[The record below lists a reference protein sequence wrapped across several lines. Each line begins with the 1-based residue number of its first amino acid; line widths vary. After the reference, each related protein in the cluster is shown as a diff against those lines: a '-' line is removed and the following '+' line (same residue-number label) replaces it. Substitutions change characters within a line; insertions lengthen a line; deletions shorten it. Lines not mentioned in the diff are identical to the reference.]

1 MSGGFFMK
9 KINPYVYLFTL
20 GHFAVDWS
28 QGAIPALL
36 PYFIATYNLSYQDAA
51 TLIFAN
57 MLLSSISQPIFGY
70 YSDKISKPWFIPL
83 GPVICGICISL
94 LAVTDDYWLIFLC
107 SMFCGFGSSIYHPE
121 AARAVNKI
129 SGAFKGQA
137 MGSFSVGGNA
147 GFAVGPVIAGFC
159 AYVFH
164 IYGLIIFGI
173 INLIAATLIYHFMPK
188 ILQQMKAADLDEIK
202 TQRAKEKRNDWKSFS
217 KLTVVIF
224 VRSIGFTLCNT
235 FIPIYWIHVLNASP
249 SQGSLALSILF
260 FMGAVITFAGGILSD
275 KFGFIRIMRTSFL
288 LMVPAMF
295 LFVNSTNLWLSTALL
310 IPVAF
315 SLFAPYSSIVI
326 LGQTFLGKNV
336 GFASGV
342 TLGLSTTMGGLF
354 SPLVGWSADTW
365 GLTTALQVLWI
376 CAIIGA
382 IFAFLVPAPAQTERK

>member
-1 MSGGFFMK
+1 MK
-9 KINPYVYLFTL
+9 KINPYVYLFTM

-36 PYFIATYNLSYQDAA
+36 PYFIATYNLSYQEAA

-57 MLLSSISQPIFGY
+57 MLLSSVSQPIFGY

-83 GPVICGICISL
+83 GPLLCGLCITL
-94 LAVTDDYWLIFLC
+94 LGFTDNYWFIFLC

-129 SGAFKGQA
+129 SGKLKGQA
-137 MGSFSVGGNA
+137 LGSFSVGGNA
-147 GFAVGPVIAGFC
+147 GFAVGPIVAGFC
-159 AYVFH
+159 AYAFH

-173 INLIAATLIYHFMPK
+173 INLIFAALLYHFMPK
-188 ILQQMKAADLDEIK
+188 ILKQIENADLEEIK
-202 TQRAKEKRNDWKSFS
+202 THKSEKKRNDWKSFS
-217 KLTVVIF
+217 KLTIVIF
-224 VRSIGFTLCNT
+224 VRSIGFTICNT

-260 FMGAVITFAGGILSD
+260 FLGAVITFIGGIMAD
-275 KFGFIRIMRTSFL
+275 RFGFIRIMRASFL
-288 LMVPAMF
+288 IMIPTMLCF
-295 LFVNSTNLWLSTALL
+295 TNSTNLWLSTILL

-315 SLFAPYSSIVI
+315 SLFAPYSPIVV
-326 LGQTFLGKNV
+326 LGQTFLSKNI

-354 SPLVGWSADTW
+354 SPLVGWGADTW
-365 GLTTALQVLWI
+365 GLTTALQILWI
-376 CAIIGA
+376 AAIFGA
-382 IFAFLVPAPAQTERK
+382 VFAFLIPTPKQFAQK

>member
-1 MSGGFFMK
+1 MK
-9 KINPYVYLFTL
+9 KINPYVYLFTM

-36 PYFIATYNLSYQDAA
+36 PYFIATYNLSYQEAA

-57 MLLSSISQPIFGY
+57 MLLSSVSQPIFGY

-83 GPVICGICISL
+83 GPLLCGLCITL
-94 LAVTDDYWLIFLC
+94 LGFTDNYWFIFLC

-129 SGAFKGQA
+129 SGKLKGQA
-137 MGSFSVGGNA
+137 LGSFSVGGNA
-147 GFAVGPVIAGFC
+147 GFAVGPIVAGFC
-159 AYVFH
+159 AYAFH

-173 INLIAATLIYHFMPK
+173 INLIFAALLYHFMPK
-188 ILQQMKAADLDEIK
+188 ILKQIKNADLEEIK
-202 TQRAKEKRNDWKSFS
+202 THKSEEKRNDWKSFS
-217 KLTVVIF
+217 KLTIVIF
-224 VRSIGFTLCNT
+224 VRSIGFTICNT

-260 FMGAVITFAGGILSD
+260 FLGAVITFIGGIMAD
-275 KFGFIRIMRTSFL
+275 RFGFIRIMRASFL
-288 LMVPAMF
+288 IMIPTMLCF
-295 LFVNSTNLWLSTALL
+295 TNSTNLWLSTILL

-315 SLFAPYSSIVI
+315 SLFAPYSPIVV
-326 LGQTFLGKNV
+326 LGQTFLSKNI

-354 SPLVGWSADTW
+354 SPLVGWGADTW
-365 GLTTALQVLWI
+365 GLTTALQILWI
-376 CAIIGA
+376 AAIFGA
-382 IFAFLVPAPAQTERK
+382 VFAFLIPTPKQFAQK

>member
-1 MSGGFFMK
+1 MK
-9 KINPYVYLFTL
+9 KINPYVYLFTM

-36 PYFIATYNLSYQDAA
+36 PYFIATYNLSYQEAA

-57 MLLSSISQPIFGY
+57 MLLSSVSQPIFGY

-83 GPVICGICISL
+83 GPLLCGLCITL
-94 LAVTDDYWLIFLC
+94 LGFTDNYWFIFLC

-129 SGAFKGQA
+129 SGKLKGQA
-137 MGSFSVGGNA
+137 LGSFSVGGNA
-147 GFAVGPVIAGFC
+147 GFAVGPIVAGFC
-159 AYVFH
+159 AYAFH

-173 INLIAATLIYHFMPK
+173 INLIFAALLYHFMPK
-188 ILQQMKAADLDEIK
+188 ILKQIKNADLEEIK
-202 TQRAKEKRNDWKSFS
+202 THKSEEKCNDWKSFS
-217 KLTVVIF
+217 KLTIVIF
-224 VRSIGFTLCNT
+224 VRSIGFTICNT

-260 FMGAVITFAGGILSD
+260 FLGAVITFIGGIMAD
-275 KFGFIRIMRTSFL
+275 RFGFIRIMRASFL
-288 LMVPAMF
+288 IMIPTMLCF
-295 LFVNSTNLWLSTALL
+295 TNSTNLWLSTILL

-315 SLFAPYSSIVI
+315 SLFAPYSPIVV
-326 LGQTFLGKNV
+326 LGQTFLSKNI

-354 SPLVGWSADTW
+354 SPLVGWGADTW
-365 GLTTALQVLWI
+365 GLTTALQILWI
-376 CAIIGA
+376 AAIFGA
-382 IFAFLVPAPAQTERK
+382 VFAFLIPTPKQFAQK

>member
-1 MSGGFFMK
+1 MK
-9 KINPYVYLFTL
+9 KINPYVYLFTM

-36 PYFIATYNLSYQDAA
+36 PYFIATYNLSYQEAA

-57 MLLSSISQPIFGY
+57 MLLSSVSQPIFGY

-83 GPVICGICISL
+83 GPLLCGLCITL
-94 LAVTDDYWLIFLC
+94 LGFTDNYWFIFLC

-129 SGAFKGQA
+129 SGKLKGQA
-137 MGSFSVGGNA
+137 LGSFSVGGNA
-147 GFAVGPVIAGFC
+147 GFAVGPIIAGFC

-173 INLIAATLIYHFMPK
+173 INLIFAALLYHFMPK
-188 ILQQMKAADLDEIK
+188 ILKQIENADLEEIK
-202 TQRAKEKRNDWKSFS
+202 THKSEEKLNDWKSFS
-217 KLTVVIF
+217 KLTIVIF
-224 VRSIGFTLCNT
+224 VRSIGFTICNT

-260 FMGAVITFAGGILSD
+260 FLGAVITFIGGIMAD
-275 KFGFIRIMRTSFL
+275 RFGFIRIMRASFL
-288 LMVPAMF
+288 IMIPTMLCF
-295 LFVNSTNLWLSTALL
+295 TNSTNLWLSTILL

-315 SLFAPYSSIVI
+315 SLFAPYSPIVV
-326 LGQTFLGKNV
+326 LGQTFLSKNI

-354 SPLVGWSADTW
+354 SPLVGWGADTW
-365 GLTTALQVLWI
+365 GLTTALQILWI
-376 CAIIGA
+376 AAIFGA
-382 IFAFLVPAPAQTERK
+382 VFAFLIPTPKQFAQK

>member
-1 MSGGFFMK
+1 MK
-9 KINPYVYLFTL
+9 KINPYVYLFTM

-36 PYFIATYNLSYQDAA
+36 PYFIATYNLSYQEAA

-57 MLLSSISQPIFGY
+57 MLLSSVSQPIFGY

-83 GPVICGICISL
+83 GPLLCGLCITL
-94 LAVTDDYWLIFLC
+94 LGFTDNYWFIFLC

-129 SGAFKGQA
+129 SGKLKGQA
-137 MGSFSVGGNA
+137 LGSFSVGGNA
-147 GFAVGPVIAGFC
+147 GFAVGPIIAGFC
-159 AYVFH
+159 AYAFH

-173 INLIAATLIYHFMPK
+173 INLIFAALLYHFMPK
-188 ILQQMKAADLDEIK
+188 ILKQIKNADLEEIK
-202 TQRAKEKRNDWKSFS
+202 THKSEEKRNDWKSFS
-217 KLTVVIF
+217 KLTIVIF
-224 VRSIGFTLCNT
+224 VRSIGFTICNT

-260 FMGAVITFAGGILSD
+260 FLGAVITFIGGIMAD
-275 KFGFIRIMRTSFL
+275 RFGFIRIMRASFL
-288 LMVPAMF
+288 IMIPTMLCF
-295 LFVNSTNLWLSTALL
+295 TNSTNLWLSTILL

-315 SLFAPYSSIVI
+315 SLFAPYSPIVV
-326 LGQTFLGKNV
+326 LGQTFLSKNI

-354 SPLVGWSADTW
+354 SPLVGWGADTW
-365 GLTTALQVLWI
+365 GLTTALQILWI
-376 CAIIGA
+376 AAIFGA
-382 IFAFLVPAPAQTERK
+382 VFAFLIPTPKQFAQK